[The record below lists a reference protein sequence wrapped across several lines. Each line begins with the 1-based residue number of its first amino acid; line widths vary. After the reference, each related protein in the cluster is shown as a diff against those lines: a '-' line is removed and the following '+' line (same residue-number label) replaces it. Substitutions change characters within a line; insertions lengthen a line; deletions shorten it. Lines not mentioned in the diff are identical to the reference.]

1 MVMTA
6 TRECELSTKVKRAA
20 LDYKA
25 WLEQQGKQVELRIR
39 AKNS

>member
-1 MVMTA
+1 MTA

-25 WLEQQGKQVELRIR
+25 WLEQQGKRVELRIR